1 MASKGTKTLRK
12 SRRPRINFGATR
24 GGPQFEPNEQSR
36 KEFEKALGCEIPEPV
51 RTALTE
57 IVQSYFD
64 SHSIE
69 TEAPFADEAQD
80 YNAEIRTRALA
91 LRETLRNQGP
101 TEKSVRLILG
111 RKMNILGVKPGIPQ
125 LDWIEKGL
133 TSLVRGTSHTKE
145 YFATSGSFEG
155 DPWELMIREIRELFR
170 SNRLPHTASQDTS
183 KNKAGRRSKFVEF
196 IEALQKTFPPPIG
209 RHYGISATS
218 LAKQINRASRAGG
231 KKRDISAV
239 KRSG

>member
-12 SRRPRINFGATR
+12 SRRPRINFGTTR
-24 GGPQFEPNEQSR
+24 GGPPFEPTEQSW
-36 KEFEKALGCEIPEPV
+36 KEFESALDREIPEPV
-51 RTALTE
+51 RTALAE
-57 IVQSYFD
+57 IVQSYFN

-69 TEAPFADEAQD
+69 TAAPFVDEAQD
-80 YNAEIRTRALA
+80 YIAEIRTRLLA
-91 LRETLRNQGP
+91 LRASLRKQGP
-101 TEKSVRLILG
+101 TEKLVRLILG
-111 RKMNILGVKPGIPQ
+111 RKSKIPGVKPGLPQ
-125 LDWIEKGL
+125 MDMVERVS
-133 TSLVRGTSHTKE
+133 TSLVRATDETRE

-183 KNKAGRRSKFVEF
+183 KNKGRSSKFVKF

-209 RHYGISATS
+209 RHYGISAAS

-231 KKRDISAV
+231 KKRDISV
-239 KRSG
+239 